1 MVARQSTY
9 YPIPIDITVPHQPV
23 SILLYY
29 IYVSS
34 RPAIDYNPAFEALRR
49 PTIMSHLEDSFI
61 PTDFATAKSKTQP
74 PGVD

>member
-9 YPIPIDITVPHQPV
+9 YPIPIDITVPRQPV

-29 IYVSS
+29 IYVPSS
-34 RPAIDYNPAFEALRR
+34 PAIDYHPAVGVLRR
-49 PTIMSHLEDSFI
+49 PTIMSHLDDSFI
-61 PTDFATAKSKTQP
+61 PTDFATAESKTQP